1 MVGITSYGAYIPWH
15 RLDRQLFVKAWGGFA
30 IPGERSVA
38 YYDEDSVTMAVEA
51 AMDCVNGLD
60 PRSVDGLFFST
71 TTSPYREKQCSTII
85 AMAVAMRRD
94 GRTADFNTSLRAGT
108 TAFGLALDS
117 IKAGTVNSVMVTSAD
132 TRLAAPGG
140 MMEQQF
146 GDGAAAFLLGKDDV
160 IAEILESHTISDE
173 LAPVWRGDNDVFMRS
188 WDDRMVQDVG
198 YSRYVPETISA
209 LMKKCG
215 LEPKDFSK
223 LVFDPPGD
231 PRGHMKA
238 AAQLG
243 FEASQIEDPYKF
255 FLSTGNTGCAMA
267 PMMLA
272 SALEE
277 AKPGDKIIFAGTGN
291 GCDAFV
297 LQVTDAIEKLE
308 ERRGIKHHLGTKK
321 MMPNYNSYLRW
332 RNIVPFE
339 EARRIARTPIR
350 YSAIWRERKAL
361 LGLWGIKC
369 KQCGTPQYDNGAMV
383 TTPIR
388 YCAECHAQDDFEDY
402 RFAEKK
408 AKIFSFTHD
417 SLAASVD
424 PPNSIV
430 LIDFDDGGRAFFD
443 LTDREADETK
453 IGAQVEMAFR
463 KVYVDQG
470 FTNYFWKARPIR

>member
-38 YYDEDSVTMAVEA
+38 YYDEDSVTMAVDA
-51 AMDCVNGLD
+51 AMDCLNGFD
-60 PRSVDGLFFST
+60 PHSVDGLFFST
-71 TTSPYREKQCSTII
+71 TTSPYKEKQCSAIM
-85 AMAVAMRRD
+85 AMALDLRRD
-94 GRTADFNTSLRAGT
+94 VRTADFNTSLRAGT
-108 TAFGLALDS
+108 TAFGLAVDA
-117 IKAGTVNSVMVTSAD
+117 IKAGSSNSVLVTSGD
-132 TRLAAPGG
+132 TRMAAPGG
-140 MMEQQF
+140 MQEQGF
-146 GDGAAAFLLGKDDV
+146 GDGAAAFLLGKEGV
-160 IAEILESHTISDE
+160 IAEILDSHTISDE
-173 LAPVWRGDNDVFMRS
+173 LAPTWRGDGDVFMRS

-215 LEPKDFSK
+215 LEPKDIAR

-231 PRGHMKA
+231 PRGHGKA

-255 FLSTGNTGCAMA
+255 FMSTGNTGCAMA

-277 AKPGDKIIFAGTGN
+277 AKPGDKILFAGTGN

-297 LQVTDAIEKLE
+297 LQVTDAIEKLA
-308 ERRGIKHHLGTKK
+308 ERRGIKYHLATKNQL
-321 MMPNYNSYLRW
+321 PNYNNYLRW

-339 EARRIARTPIR
+339 EARRMARTPIK

-369 KQCGTPQYDNGAMV
+369 RQCGTPQYDNGAMV

-402 RFAEKK
+402 RFAGKK

-430 LIDFDDGGRAFFD
+430 LVDFEDGGRAFFD
-443 LTDREADETK
+443 LTDREADQIK
-453 IGAQVEMAFR
+453 IGTPVEMAFR